1 MPIFKK
7 IFSLWVAKRDGY
19 YFVCISLL
27 YKVFAM
33 LQKQTYLP
41 EKQYKKIKPAIDYI
55 NENFTNGK
63 LSVGKLSAICGISE
77 SALKKLFIKKFGVP
91 PVRYIIQLKINYS
104 CDLLRSGLYSVS
116 RVSQICGYGNVY
128 FFSRQFKENMGISP
142 SEFLYLH
149 IFCRAPNVFCAVRG
163 DFFQNKRQ
171 TVTFFRFFD
180 ILLLRAD
187 GERIYRRD
195 AKCEGKEAA
204 AATRDLWV

>member
-1 MPIFKK
+1 
-7 IFSLWVAKRDGY
+7 
-19 YFVCISLL
+19 
-27 YKVFAM
+27 M

-63 LSVGKLSAICGISE
+63 LSVGKLAAICGISE

-104 CDLLRSGLYSVS
+104 CDLLRSELYSVS

-142 SEFLYLH
+142 SEFIKKY
-149 IFCRAPNVFCAVRG
+149 
-163 DFFQNKRQ
+163 KSS
-171 TVTFFRFFD
+171 
-180 ILLLRAD
+180 
-187 GERIYRRD
+187 
-195 AKCEGKEAA
+195 K
-204 AATRDLWV
+204 

>member
-1 MPIFKK
+1 MTAFPIWRICCHRRHCRHSFLSKSVGSCRCVLFCIRCLVAEKLPKK
-7 IFSLWVAKRDGY
+7 IGQAFWSLHSV
-19 YFVCISLL
+19 YFECISLL

-142 SEFLYLH
+142 SEFIKKY
-149 IFCRAPNVFCAVRG
+149 
-163 DFFQNKRQ
+163 KSS
-171 TVTFFRFFD
+171 
-180 ILLLRAD
+180 
-187 GERIYRRD
+187 
-195 AKCEGKEAA
+195 K
-204 AATRDLWV
+204 